1 MLSRYYTIRVK
12 VYVSIYSSTNSSNIS
27 IFFLL
32 FCQISVNQWTCW
44 PLNFLSLW
52 VLKFHIIMFLY
63 VTFNFLY
70 IYTKNHFYYKIW
82 KDYIFDCIVLLIEK
96 KKKKRKTLLW
106 TFLQEECSSEPVYVA
121 TFEWGRIFF
130 LERELGAGTFAQK
143 ACGTS
148 LTDRYRSISRLN
160 NSCVVR

>member
-82 KDYIFDCIVLLIEK
+82 KDYIFDCIVLLIEEK
-96 KKKKRKTLLW
+96 KKKEKRFSGLFSRKNVVLSQFMWLL
-106 TFLQEECSSEPVYVA
+106 LSEAGFFSWKESWELAHLPRRPV
-121 TFEWGRIFF
+121 
-130 LERELGAGTFAQK
+130 ELHWLTGIEA
-143 ACGTS
+143 S
-148 LTDRYRSISRLN
+148 LGWITPA
-160 NSCVVR
+160 